1 MLLGRYF
8 ACELVGLVLR
18 LLVYYFRLGY
28 IEYYFTVGVS
38 IGKNLPTVPTTGT
51 LKESTNY
58 CFNLGLAKI
67 QTVGIRKTRRSR
79 G

>member
-8 ACELVGLVLR
+8 ACELVGLVFR

-38 IGKNLPTVPTTGT
+38 LGKNLPTLPTGT
-51 LKESTNY
+51 LRESTNY

-67 QTVGIRKTRRSR
+67 QTVRIRKTRRSR